1 MSSREVYTVEWTEVA
16 LADLNDVVGFIER
29 ENPLTAENVLK
40 RLESAAR
47 TLEHHPQR
55 GRVVPELARFEIHL
69 YRELVV
75 RPWRILYRLGEGR
88 VFVLAVLDGRRDLE
102 TLLLARL
109 LRRT

>member
-1 MSSREVYTVEWTEVA
+1 VSSREVYAVEWTEVA
-16 LADLNDVVGFIER
+16 LADLDDVVSFIER

-55 GRVVPELARFEIHL
+55 GRVVPELAQFEIHL

-75 RPWRILYRLGEGR
+75 RPWRILYRIGEGR

-109 LRRT
+109 LRRA

>member
-1 MSSREVYTVEWTEVA
+1 MRSREVYAVEWTEVA
-16 LADLNDVVGFIER
+16 LADLDDVVSFIER
-29 ENPLTAENVLK
+29 EDPLIAEKVLQ

-55 GRVVPELARFEIHL
+55 GRVVPELVRFEIHL

-109 LRRT
+109 LRRA